1 MVINILE
8 VVKLNY
14 FMIFLF
20 FGVKC
25 RMVGIYVGL
34 IKIQVIGKL
43 NLMWQWKFLMSEFF
57 MYEIILV
64 IMEIYFQG
72 GN

>member
-43 NLMWQWKFLMSEFF
+43 NLMWQLKFLMSDFLC
-57 MYEIILV
+57 MKI
-64 IMEIYFQG
+64 FQ
-72 GN
+72 